1 MLNRDYVTGSGKSS
15 ERTGTGMGEDMILV
29 DVTVPSVEKTYD
41 FNLDENAQIALVIE
55 EISVMISQKEHC
67 AITGNKDELLLCKY
81 DGQVVLD
88 RNSTLRESGLVNGG
102 RLLLV

>member
-1 MLNRDYVTGSGKSS
+1 
-15 ERTGTGMGEDMILV
+15 MILV

-55 EISVMISQKEHC
+55 EIAGMICQKEHC
-67 AITGNKDELLLCKY
+67 EIIGNKEELLLCRY
-81 DGQVVLD
+81 EEQVVLD
-88 RNSTLRESGLVNGG
+88 RASTLRESGLENGG